1 MALHARK
8 TIVIGA
14 ASVALTAA
22 GILPFY
28 AFAAPN
34 PRATHPSATHRRFG
48 IERLGTISSI
58 NGSSVTLT
66 TKKGVLYTV
75 DAQHAKI
82 MKDGVSTSLAAVAV
96 GDPIAVIG
104 HAKGDNIT
112 ARVVFDGPRVRE
124 ERRGLIIGGTVTMVA
139 PGEFILAPKSHPNRP
154 ARPAVTVDTNID
166 TVITRAGQV
175 VSPDALST
183 GSAVIVSGTRET
195 NGALIASKVII
206 RKR

>member
-14 ASVALTAA
+14 ASVALAAA

-34 PRATHPSATHRRFG
+34 PRATHPSAAHRRFG
-48 IERLGTISSI
+48 IERLGTVSSI
-58 NGSSVTLT
+58 SGSSVTLT

-75 DAQHAKI
+75 DAQHARI
-82 MKDGVSTSLAAVAV
+82 MKEGVSASLAAVAV

-104 HAKGDNIT
+104 HAQGDSIA
-112 ARVVFDGPRVRE
+112 ARVVFDGPRVRP
-124 ERRGLIIGGTVTMVA
+124 ERRGGIIGGAVTAVT
-139 PGEFILAPKSHPNRP
+139 PGEFILAPKSHRNHP
-154 ARPAVTVDTNID
+154 ARPAVTVDTNAD

-175 VSPDALST
+175 VPLDTLVT
-183 GSAVIVSGTRET
+183 GSDVIVSGTHET
-195 NGALIASKVII
+195 NGTFVASKVII

>member
-14 ASVALTAA
+14 ASVALAAA

-34 PRATHPSATHRRFG
+34 PRATHPSAAHRRFG

-82 MKDGVSTSLAAVAV
+82 MKDGVSASLAAVAV

-124 ERRGLIIGGTVTMVA
+124 ERRGLIIGGTVTTVA
-139 PGEFILAPKSHPNRP
+139 PGEFVLAPKGHHNRP
-154 ARPAVTVDTNID
+154 ARPAVTVDTNAD

-175 VSPDALST
+175 VPSDTLSA
-183 GSAVIVSGTRET
+183 GSEVIVSGTRET
-195 NGALIASKVII
+195 NSALIASKVII